1 MSSAAKVKSLVL
13 AANDNL
19 RIADNSIDGND
30 DDSITQ
36 LSPRTKRK
44 QRRSKEAEQQQQ
56 QQGGQSGGIN
66 GGDDGGDY
74 DDNDGGE
81 DDDDD
86 DEEVTRYRDP
96 PEGQVRLRPSRF
108 RGIPATVFIDYPPE
122 LGVRRSDTSVLV
134 DLGEGP
140 KRKRMQ
146 YSSYWERMCVRNAFL
161 RAGFAKVG
169 GGRVRAGVDV
179 GDVTCNKV

>member
-1 MSSAAKVKSLVL
+1 MSSAAKVKSLIL
-13 AANDNL
+13 AANDSSL
-19 RIADNSIDGND
+19 RIDDDLIEGSA
-30 DDSITQ
+30 DDSIPQTEM

-56 QQGGQSGGIN
+56 QQQLQQQHQKQQQHGVQSGDN
-66 GGDDGGDY
+66 GDDY
-74 DDNDGGE
+74 EDGE
-81 DDDDD
+81 DDDD

-122 LGVRRSDTSVLV
+122 LGVRRTDTSVLV

-161 RAGFAKVG
+161 RAGFAKV
-169 GGRVRAGVDV
+169 
-179 GDVTCNKV
+179 